1 MHKDNVFKRKG
12 DNIFRVVEIKNL
24 KIENYIHPDYEIK
37 TESLGKLGETGLV
50 LVFQIISILDDK
62 EPYFIAR
69 WDQNFETLDIDI
81 KNVDNNIQ
89 ALFNAEK
96 DGYVGH
102 HPVRILKETRTYDVD
117 IQLPGKSIFRG
128 NVTFNL
134 AHGHHP
140 DLFR

>member
-24 KIENYIHPDYEIK
+24 KIENYIHPDYEIE
-37 TESLGKLGETGLV
+37 TESYGKLSETGLV
-50 LVFQIISILDDK
+50 LVFQIKSIVDDK

-81 KNVDNNIQ
+81 KNVDNRVK

-96 DGYVGH
+96 DGYAGH
-102 HPVRILKETRTYDVD
+102 HPVRILQETRTYDVN
-117 IQLPGKSIFRG
+117 IQLPEKSIFRG
-128 NVTFNL
+128 NVTFNVG
-134 AHGHHP
+134 HGHHP
-140 DLFR
+140 DLFK